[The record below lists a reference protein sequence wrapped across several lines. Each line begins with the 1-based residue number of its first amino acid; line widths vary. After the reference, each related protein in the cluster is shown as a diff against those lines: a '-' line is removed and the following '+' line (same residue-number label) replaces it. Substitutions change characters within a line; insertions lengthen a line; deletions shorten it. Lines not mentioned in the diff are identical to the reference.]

1 MITHFNIITFTLNY
15 VINFEF
21 QNSFN
26 CLALKVVYIHFLNS
40 ICLNYAQLIKT
51 KRQTIVILK
60 TLPEKLKWDVMYKYI
75 GLRNK

>member
-26 CLALKVVYIHFLNS
+26 CLALKVIYIHFLNS
-40 ICLNYAQLIKT
+40 ICLNYAQLVYCALCIT
-51 KRQTIVILK
+51 VWIRSAYFFCV
-60 TLPEKLKWDVMYKYI
+60 KLA
-75 GLRNK
+75 